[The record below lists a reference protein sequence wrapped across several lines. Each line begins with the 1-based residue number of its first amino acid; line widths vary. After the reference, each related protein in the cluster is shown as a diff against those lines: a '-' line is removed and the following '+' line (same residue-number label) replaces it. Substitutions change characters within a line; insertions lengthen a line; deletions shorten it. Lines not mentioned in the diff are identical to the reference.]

1 MKKVFLFFVLTTTL
15 LRTTAQE
22 TKRIELLNPLQFEQ
36 AIDDKNVQ
44 LIDIR
49 TPLEYAEEHIEG
61 SVNIDFLS
69 QESFKTAVQKL
80 DKTKALYIYCR
91 SGARS
96 EKAAKQ
102 LQGLGFELIYD
113 LRGGFLNWNK

>member
-1 MKKVFLFFVLTTTL
+1 MKKVFLLILLTTTL
-15 LRTTAQE
+15 LSASAQE

>member
-1 MKKVFLFFVLTTTL
+1 MKKVFLLILLTTTL
-15 LRTTAQE
+15 LSATAQE

-91 SGARS
+91 SGAIS

>member
-1 MKKVFLFFVLTTTL
+1 MKKVFLLILLTTTL
-15 LRTTAQE
+15 LSATAQE

>member
-1 MKKVFLFFVLTTTL
+1 MKKVFLLILLTTTL
-15 LRTTAQE
+15 LSATAQE

-102 LQGLGFELIYD
+102 LQGLGFDLIYD